1 MWTFENDCSM
11 QFAKP
16 VSEVGEVAS
25 KSSTSRLLR
34 WTALEFRSLRLPHN
48 AVYNVARHGRFA
60 CCRPSD
66 QSPRGSKTHLRDAPT
81 DLKLDRLRAQSTG
94 YRADVSV
101 SCQLSVADD
110 GRVLCT
116 CCISRSSEH
125 GSAQT
130 ASGERA
136 PESTR
141 AVLLA
146 PVAGRPRPQLQQPQR
161 CVQK

>member
-1 MWTFENDCSM
+1 MLFVKWTLQRSIVCRDCQWSWRE
-11 QFAKP
+11 FIKVFSCCCSAG
-16 VSEVGEVAS
+16 S
-25 KSSTSRLLR
+25 
-34 WTALEFRSLRLPHN
+34 ALEFRSLRLPHN

-60 CCRPSD
+60 CSRG
-66 QSPRGSKTHLRDAPT
+66 QSRRSHKTHLRDARS
-81 DLKLDRLRAQSTG
+81 DLKLDRLRAQTTR

-110 GRVLCT
+110 GRRVLCT

-136 PESTR
+136 PESTC

-146 PVAGRPRPQLQQPQR
+146 AVEGRSRSQLQQPQR